1 MEGGSLMRSFKVRS
15 CSTRGIRL
23 AVFAAGVLIILAGS
37 SLSQV
42 RVAGEPGE
50 SPPLNR
56 ETRSAIVD
64 SVTTTLNTSYVFE
77 DVAKKM
83 EKELR
88 RKLKKGEYDT
98 ITSVQ
103 AFTQKL
109 TEDLQGVSNDRH
121 LRVSY
126 AGPEALAQLSQ
137 TKEDPAVA
145 RERELR
151 ELQKRNFAF
160 KKVEILDG
168 NVGYLRFDQF
178 VGAGLSGPTATA
190 AMNFLANC
198 DAVIVDVRQNGGG
211 EPSLIQYLMGYF
223 LEEPTHLNS
232 FYTRNNDSLE
242 QYWSAPWVAGPS
254 MTGVDLFVLT
264 SARTFSGAEEFAYN
278 IKNLKRGTIVGETT
292 GGGAHP
298 IFGAVFP
305 SLNVRMSVPY
315 ARAINPISGT
325 NWEGTG
331 VAPDIQVP
339 EADALDTA
347 YLEALKRLRDR
358 ATDDDRWALDW
369 AFQGLDAKLHPVA
382 VAPAALAS
390 YAGMYGPRVI
400 TIEDGALVYQRE
412 GRPAM
417 RGTPITETLFGFED
431 APQFRL
437 EIVLDREGTPT
448 KIVGHYDNGM
458 TDESPRTE

>member
-1 MEGGSLMRSFKVRS
+1 MRSFTMRTCARS
-15 CSTRGIRL
+15 GFRL
-23 AVFAAGVLIILAGS
+23 VALTIGVLVMLSTAA
-37 SLSQV
+37 LSQV
-42 RVAGEPGE
+42 PAAGAPGG
-50 SPPLNR
+50 SPPAPVSR
-56 ETRSAIVD
+56 ETRAAIVD
-64 SVTTTLNTSYVFE
+64 SVTATLNDGYVFG

-88 RKLKKGEYDT
+88 RKLKKGEYDA
-98 ITSVQ
+98 ITSIQ
-103 AFTQKL
+103 EFAQTLTQ
-109 TEDLQGVSNDRH
+109 DLQGVSNDQH
-121 LRVSY
+121 LRVLY
-126 AGPEALAQLSQ
+126 AGPEMLARSAQ

-151 ELQKRNFAF
+151 DLKKRNFAF

-168 NVGYLRFDQF
+168 NVGYLRFDEF

-198 DAVIVDVRQNGGG
+198 DAIIVDVRQNGGG
-211 EPSLIQYLMGYF
+211 DPTLVQYLMGYL
-223 LEEPTHLNS
+223 LEKPTHLNS
-232 FYTRNNDSLE
+232 FYTRNNDSL
-242 QYWSAPWVAGPS
+242 QQCWSAPWVAGPA

-264 SARTFSGAEEFAYN
+264 SARTFSCAEEFTYN

-298 IFGAVFP
+298 IYRAIFP
-305 SLNVRMSVPY
+305 SLGVAMSVPY

-339 EADALDTA
+339 EKDALDTA
-347 YLEALKRLRDR
+347 YIEALKRLSER

-369 AFQGLDAKLHPVA
+369 AVQGLEARLHPVD
-382 VAPAALAS
+382 VAPAILAS
-390 YAGMYGPRVI
+390 YAGTYGPRVI
-400 TIEDGALVYQRE
+400 TIEDGALVYRRE
-412 GRPAM
+412 GRPAL
-417 RGTPITETLFGFED
+417 RATPITETIFGFAD

-437 EIVLDREGTPT
+437 EIALDEQGTPT
-448 KIVGHYDNGM
+448 KLIGRYDNGM
-458 TDESPRTE
+458 TDESLRTQ